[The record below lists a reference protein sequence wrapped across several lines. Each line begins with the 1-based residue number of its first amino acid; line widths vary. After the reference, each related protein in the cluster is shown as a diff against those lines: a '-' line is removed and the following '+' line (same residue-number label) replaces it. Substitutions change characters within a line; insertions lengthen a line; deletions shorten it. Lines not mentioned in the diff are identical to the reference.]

1 MPVVNLEKKFSSFK
15 EHWNPKIIG
24 ELNGQVVKIAR
35 IKGEFIWHKHE
46 LEDEFFLVVRG
57 YMQIKL
63 RGEDV
68 QINEGEFYIVP
79 RGVEHKPVADE
90 ETWILM
96 FEPQSTLNTGNVVDE
111 RTQEDIEHI

>member
-57 YMQIKL
+57 CMQIKL
-63 RGEDV
+63 RGEDIRLMRV
-68 QINEGEFYIVP
+68 NFILFHAGWSINLSPTKKHGF
-79 RGVEHKPVADE
+79 
-90 ETWILM
+90 
-96 FEPQSTLNTGNVVDE
+96 
-111 RTQEDIEHI
+111 